1 MKGHI
6 DNKEGRLLAGKMIS
20 AKVQL
25 PPPTDVVEVPPSAV
39 GDDGQQSIIFVETD
53 AAKQYYTMRRV
64 ELVRRFEKS
73 VFVRSR
79 SLGKDEQLTAEEK
92 ELSMLPKQPL
102 LPGERIL
109 GTGVGELKSALMEK
123 ESQPQ
128 KDAPAQKETPAQ
140 KQAAQ

>member
-1 MKGHI
+1 MTGS
-6 DNKEGRLLAGKMIS
+6 RASFLS
-20 AKVQL
+20 Q
-25 PPPTDVVEVPPSAV
+25 
-39 GDDGQQSIIFVETD
+39 TD
-53 AAKQYYTMRRV
+53 AAKQQYTMRRV

-79 SLGKDEQLTAEEK
+79 SFGKDEELTAEEK

-128 KDAPAQKETPAQ
+128 KDAPAQETRSPAQ
-140 KQAAQ
+140 KRAVAVRGAGQCRDAFRDRRRWFAN